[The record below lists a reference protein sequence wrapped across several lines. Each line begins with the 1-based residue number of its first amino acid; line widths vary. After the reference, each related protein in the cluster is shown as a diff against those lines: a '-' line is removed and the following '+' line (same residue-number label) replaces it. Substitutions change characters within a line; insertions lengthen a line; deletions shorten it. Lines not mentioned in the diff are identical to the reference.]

1 MNSPDTQPEVVTA
14 VVNHRIS
21 LAESVGELQQHLQKV
36 LGPVAA
42 KYNFALEAFGED
54 VQFADCMG
62 HSKKDKGPK
71 KGKIILSEA
80 FHSS

>member
-1 MNSPDTQPEVVTA
+1 M
-14 VVNHRIS
+14 VNHRIS

-42 KYNFALEAFGED
+42 KYNLALEAFGED
-54 VQFADCMG
+54 IELENCMG
-62 HSKKDKGPK
+62 GSKKDKGPK
-71 KGKIILSEA
+71 KGKVILSEA

>member
-1 MNSPDTQPEVVTA
+1 M
-14 VVNHRIS
+14 
-21 LAESVGELQQHLQKV
+21 QKV